1 MTLLYQFVLVAA
13 LQAPVKVDTAKTR
26 APSTPGKPAPV
37 RTDTARAVRGP
48 VRAKP
53 AFTNPAP
60 RQKAPAQLFEYSD
73 GYATRATIHKYSSYA
88 MLPLFAL
95 QYHTGNLILRERDG
109 GQWAPGWAEK
119 AHRPLAWGVA
129 GLFTVNTVTGVWNYM
144 EARKDPQDRTRRN
157 WHAAL
162 MLAADAGFVTA
173 AFLAPREGP
182 PAPVP
187 TDDIPHPHRDV
198 AYISMGAAVVSWA
211 IMLPIF
217 RKD

>member
-13 LQAPVKVDTAKTR
+13 LQAPVKMDTAKTR
-26 APSTPGKPAPV
+26 VPSAPGKPAPV
-37 RTDTARAVRGP
+37 RTDTDKAARGP
-48 VRAKP
+48 VREKP
-53 AFTNPAP
+53 VFVPPAP
-60 RQKAPAQLFEYSD
+60 REKEPQLFEYSD

-95 QYHTGNLILRERDG
+95 QYHSGNLILRERDG
-109 GQWAPGWAEK
+109 GQWAPDWAK
-119 AHRPLAWGVA
+119 KVHGPLAYGVA
-129 GLFTVNTVTGVWNYM
+129 GLFTVNTVTGVWNFM
-144 EARKDPQDRTRRN
+144 EARKDPEDRTRRT

-173 AFLAPREGP
+173 AFLAPGP
-182 PAPVP
+182 QPPEPVP

-198 AYISMGAAVVSWA
+198 AYISMGAAVLSWA